1 MNQNKKISI
10 KSNKIGGNG
19 YSFNISEAI
28 SGRPAVLKYTSN
40 CQPVFRGD
48 LLQNG
53 GKKDCGCGLNESSKK
68 DPLLFD
74 MILNELKNN
83 NKQTGGGNS
92 ILNKEISQF
101 NSIKA
106 VAEILKPLSPKELL
120 AIPITIL
127 QDSIIQKKSDSKLE
141 FEQTGG
147 YTSGFQ
153 DLIAPLGHN
162 NLLVLAALL
171 LLHYFAVKNSKSKSK
186 SLDKENSK
194 KGGFDVC
201 ATLKNVLAPLG
212 INALGASVFLVL
224 LEESFAGKFKK
235 SQSGGN
241 PLKNL
246 IAPLGTEAFIATG
259 LLVILEK
266 MFIDT
271 IKETKTKDINKKKL
285 IGGRLNRQYEKLFNM
300 VAPLSFNAFAKK
312 SFLDNFEKI
321 NKDKENK

>member
-1 MNQNKKISI
+1 MNQNKKKNI

-19 YSFNISEAI
+19 YSCNVSEAI
-28 SGRPAVLKYTSN
+28 SGRPVVMKYTSN

-53 GKKDCGCGLNESSKK
+53 GRKSCDCEK
-68 DPLLFD
+68 DPLLYD
-74 MILNELKNN
+74 MILDELKK
-83 NKQTGGGNS
+83 NKQQRGGSDSNP
-92 ILNKEISQF
+92 NKEISQF
-101 NSIKA
+101 NAIKA

-120 AIPITIL
+120 AIPVSIL
-127 QDSIIQKKSDSKLE
+127 QDSIIQKKSDKKFESML
-141 FEQTGG
+141 EQTGG
-147 YTSGFQ
+147 YTAGFQ
-153 DLIAPLGHN
+153 EIIAPLGHN

-171 LLHYFAVKNSKSKSK
+171 LLHYFAVKKSKSK
-186 SLDKENSK
+186 SNSKSFDQEIFK
-194 KGGFDVC
+194 KGGFDIST
-201 ATLKNVLAPLG
+201 TLTNVLAPLG

-224 LEESFAGKFKK
+224 LEESFGGKLKK
-235 SQSGGN
+235 NQSGGN

-285 IGGRLNRQYEKLFNM
+285 IGGRLNKQYEKLFNM

-312 SFLDNFEKI
+312 SFLDNFEKM
-321 NKDKENK
+321 NNEKENNK